1 MVGGLFFL
9 LHELRVLTALLFF
22 SFRNREKTVSIRA
35 TKFSLIVIATMALG
49 GCSSE
54 HSYNIPTDASKE
66 AVDLRP
72 APTVSPDRKKI
83 TKPPGPAL
91 KGAGVKSFAN

>member
-1 MVGGLFFL
+1 ML
-9 LHELRVLTALLFF
+9 
-22 SFRNREKTVSIRA
+22 IRA
-35 TKFSLIVIATMALG
+35 AKFSLSLTAVLALG

-66 AVDLRP
+66 AADLGP
-72 APTVSPDRKKI
+72 APTVSPNRKKI